1 MKFINS
7 TQELLEILSNKKG
20 IIFLLGQTDTG
31 KTTFAKELIK
41 RYLEKNKKVAFID
54 SDVGQSTI
62 GPPTTIGL
70 KLIKCDEDAHNN
82 NYSNLY
88 FVGSTS
94 PRGYFLP
101 MVIGTYKLSQIFLK
115 SVYSTI
121 IDTTGL
127 VLGDYGQNLKFYK
140 INLILPGYLVIFEKE
155 DELKP
160 YREMFKNNKKIK
172 TFIIKIKSDI
182 KERSYAQREEY
193 REKKFR
199 EYFKKGKE
207 QILNLGEL
215 SSFPPIVEFK
225 SRIQKFNVLG
235 LEDGYNKLLGIGIFL
250 DFEQNENIKIYT
262 PITNIKKVSFLKLG
276 SIKITRE
283 GKKII

>member
-1 MKFINS
+1 MKFFNS

-70 KLIKCDEDAHNN
+70 KLIKCNEDAHNN

-140 INLILPGYLVIFEKE
+140 INLILPGYLVIFERE

-193 REKKFR
+193 RGEKFR

-235 LEDGYNKLLGIGIFL
+235 LEDEYNKLLGIGIFL

-276 SIKITRE
+276 SIKITKE

>member
-1 MKFINS
+1 MKFFNS

-70 KLIKCDEDAHNN
+70 KLIKCNEDAHNN

-172 TFIIKIKSDI
+172 TFIIKIKGDI

-193 REKKFR
+193 RGEKFR

-235 LEDGYNKLLGIGIFL
+235 LEDEYNKLLGIGIFL

-276 SIKITRE
+276 SIKITKE

>member
-1 MKFINS
+1 MKFFNS

-70 KLIKCDEDAHNN
+70 KLIKCNEDAHNN

-155 DELKP
+155 DELKS

-172 TFIIKIKSDI
+172 TFIIKIKDDI

-193 REKKFR
+193 REGKFR

-235 LEDGYNKLLGIGIFL
+235 LEDEYNKLLGIGIFL

-276 SIKITRE
+276 SIKITKE

>member
-1 MKFINS
+1 MKFFNS
-7 TQELLEILSNKKG
+7 TQKLLEILSNKKG
-20 IIFLLGQTDTG
+20 IIFLLGRTDTG

-62 GPPTTIGL
+62 GPPTTISL
-70 KLIKCDEDAHNN
+70 KLIKCNEDALNN

-94 PRGYFLP
+94 PRGHFLP
-101 MVIGTYKLSQIFLK
+101 MIMGTYKLSQIFLK

-127 VLGDYGQNLKFYK
+127 VLGDYGQKLKFYK
-140 INLILPGYLVIFEKE
+140 INLILPRYLVIFEKE
-155 DELKP
+155 DELKS

-172 TFIIKIKSDI
+172 ILILKIKDDI
-182 KERSYAQREEY
+182 KERSYTQREEY
-193 REKKFR
+193 RRKKFR

-215 SSFPPIVEFK
+215 SFFPPLVEFK
-225 SRIQKFNVLG
+225 SRVQRFNILG
-235 LEDGYNKLLGIGIFL
+235 LEDENNKLLGVGIFL
-250 DFEQNENIKIYT
+250 GFEQNENIKIYT
-262 PITNIKKVSFLKLG
+262 PITNINRVNFLKLG
-276 SIKITRE
+276 SIKITSE